1 MKQLIF
7 FLFLIICSTTVFNQA
22 IPQIDSLKQLIP
34 QKKDTALVHL
44 YEELERLYFQYRLSN
59 DSIEKYF
66 NLSMELANEIGY
78 EEVAREFSYRS
89 SLLSYR
95 KGEYENAVKSIKA
108 YILEREEE
116 NDLEQIVKG
125 KSTLGSFYYKQIKF
139 EEAVSILL
147 ETIELSEEIEDK
159 RELYLIY
166 NRLASIHQEMD
177 DFAQSTKYYRL
188 AKEYIQHIPAEYIP
202 TSEITLF
209 HNIATN
215 FYNQNEWDS
224 TRYYTDLVLEKA
236 RKIDYQNG
244 INLGLS
250 MQMYMASEKE
260 EYEQVLGFANQLLV
274 SYEKSKS
281 MDLEWTLDAF
291 RHKAIALTHLS
302 RYNEALE
309 VSREMEALAEQ
320 CEILTCKE
328 KVTWIQYFINRER
341 GNYEQALTF
350 MEEHFEV
357 RDSMINEETE
367 KHIQGLQERYETA
380 QKEKAIAE
388 LNQQNQEQ
396 SFSLQKRN
404 YLIGGISLAS
414 LLLILSV
421 YWFSQQK
428 IARESQQKS
437 EAEQRLL
444 RVQMS
449 PHFIFNSL
457 ANIQSFLLEEKDNQ
471 KGVQYL
477 SQFATLMRQI
487 LDQSRERYIS
497 VEEEVETL
505 KNYLSLQK
513 VRHQD
518 RFDYQIE
525 VDEKIETWETL
536 IPPLMTQP
544 FVENAIQHSQI
555 QQLKDGCIKVVFK
568 KENDHIMVAIEDNG
582 IGRKNTLKINAQG
595 THKSL

>member
-341 GNYEQALTF
+341 GNYEQ
-350 MEEHFEV
+350 
-357 RDSMINEETE
+357 
-367 KHIQGLQERYETA
+367 
-380 QKEKAIAE
+380 
-388 LNQQNQEQ
+388 
-396 SFSLQKRN
+396 
-404 YLIGGISLAS
+404 
-414 LLLILSV
+414 
-421 YWFSQQK
+421 
-428 IARESQQKS
+428 
-437 EAEQRLL
+437 
-444 RVQMS
+444 
-449 PHFIFNSL
+449 
-457 ANIQSFLLEEKDNQ
+457 
-471 KGVQYL
+471 
-477 SQFATLMRQI
+477 
-487 LDQSRERYIS
+487 
-497 VEEEVETL
+497 
-505 KNYLSLQK
+505 
-513 VRHQD
+513 
-518 RFDYQIE
+518 
-525 VDEKIETWETL
+525 
-536 IPPLMTQP
+536 
-544 FVENAIQHSQI
+544 
-555 QQLKDGCIKVVFK
+555 
-568 KENDHIMVAIEDNG
+568 
-582 IGRKNTLKINAQG
+582 
-595 THKSL
+595 

>member
-1 MKQLIF
+1 
-7 FLFLIICSTTVFNQA
+7 
-22 IPQIDSLKQLIP
+22 
-34 QKKDTALVHL
+34 
-44 YEELERLYFQYRLSN
+44 
-59 DSIEKYF
+59 
-66 NLSMELANEIGY
+66 
-78 EEVAREFSYRS
+78 
-89 SLLSYR
+89 
-95 KGEYENAVKSIKA
+95 
-108 YILEREEE
+108 
-116 NDLEQIVKG
+116 
-125 KSTLGSFYYKQIKF
+125 
-139 EEAVSILL
+139 
-147 ETIELSEEIEDK
+147 
-159 RELYLIY
+159 
-166 NRLASIHQEMD
+166 
-177 DFAQSTKYYRL
+177 
-188 AKEYIQHIPAEYIP
+188 
-202 TSEITLF
+202 
-209 HNIATN
+209 
-215 FYNQNEWDS
+215 
-224 TRYYTDLVLEKA
+224 
-236 RKIDYQNG
+236 
-244 INLGLS
+244 
-250 MQMYMASEKE
+250 
-260 EYEQVLGFANQLLV
+260 
-274 SYEKSKS
+274 
-281 MDLEWTLDAF
+281 
-291 RHKAIALTHLS
+291 
-302 RYNEALE
+302 
-309 VSREMEALAEQ
+309 
-320 CEILTCKE
+320 
-328 KVTWIQYFINRER
+328 
-341 GNYEQALTF
+341 YEQALTF

-487 LDQSRERYIS
+487 LEHSRERYIS

-595 THKSL
+595 THKSLSSTITEERIQLLSKITKRPFGFRIRDLSPQGTQVILEFPLTLG